1 MQSCSLTLPALP
13 VLDAILISHI
23 GPYTSQFTVFASSA
37 ASLLPV
43 FASPDGHNAAT
54 VRIGHSTCQV
64 LSASSPIPHADLNDF
79 GTDGGFLQVLQ
90 LKNFIPESMI
100 LNKIG
105 AFTQQAVSDVAV
117 NATGNVVITSSA
129 ATAHLLQV
137 K

>member
-1 MQSCSLTLPALP
+1 MQLCSLTLPALP
-13 VLDAILISHI
+13 VLDAIIISHI

-37 ASLLPV
+37 ASLLPA
-43 FASPDGHNAAT
+43 FASPNGHNAAT

-90 LKNFIPESMI
+90 LKNFITESTFM
-100 LNKIG
+100 KIG
-105 AFTQQAVSDVAV
+105 ALTQQAISDVAV